1 MYQPFEQMPEHSR
14 IWIYPCN
21 RKFSEEEKN
30 KINQLLTEFCENWQ
44 THGSAM
50 VASFNIVHDRFIIVA
65 ADQEVLAAS
74 GCAIDKQV
82 VLILQIEKELDVVL
96 LDKMNVTY
104 KTGEFFAHKSL
115 VDFKRLVKEK
125 AVNAETIVYNNLV
138 NNIAEWHDNWEIPMK
153 DSWHS
158 RFL

>member
-1 MYQPFEQMPEHSR
+1 MYQPFDQMPEHSR
-14 IWIYPCN
+14 IWIYPSN

-30 KINQLLTEFCENWQ
+30 KITQLLTEFCENWQ
-44 THGSAM
+44 THGSPM
-50 VASFNIVHDRFIIVA
+50 VASFNIVYDRFIIIVC
-65 ADQEVLAAS
+65 DQEVLAAS
-74 GCAIDKQV
+74 GCAIDRQV
-82 VLILQIEKELDVVL
+82 ALIQQIEKDFDLVL

-125 AVNAETIVYNNLV
+125 AVNADTIVFNNLV
-138 NNIAEWHDNWEIPMK
+138 NNLEEWHDNWEIPMK
-153 DSWHS
+153 ESWHS

>member
-1 MYQPFEQMPEHSR
+1 MYQPFEQMPENSR

-21 RKFSEEEKN
+21 RKFSEEEKS
-30 KINQLLTEFCENWQ
+30 KINQLLTDFCENWQ
-44 THGSAM
+44 THGSPM
-50 VASFNIVHDRFIIVA
+50 VASFQIVHDRFIIIA

-82 VLILQIEKELDVVL
+82 ALILQIEKELEVVL

-125 AVNAETIVYNNLV
+125 AVNADTIVYNNLV